1 MAIADGQKIAIRFT
15 QPLVGNV
22 LGLDPPVGYTTRKVD
37 MSTAAVSVQATYSTS
52 YPPSNAIDTST
63 STYWMGSATAN
74 WFQTQFQ
81 SARVI
86 TKIRLY
92 LGQYYIKAFT
102 FSGSND
108 GDEWTQIGGTYNAAK
123 STTAQWYEFD
133 IDNSNSYLYYRINI
147 SSSDTYSAYYFYIY
161 ELELYELAPMG
172 NHDKFTIS
180 FDEYDMVPEGLLSR
194 GTRSATG
201 IEHYCSFDKDL
212 DLSSGSYN
220 GVAYERGTLSL
231 AVDEGG

>member
-22 LGLDPPVGYTTRKVD
+22 LGLDPPLGYEVRKVD
-37 MSTAAVSVQATYSTS
+37 MSSAIFSVQTMYSSS
-52 YPPSNAIDTST
+52 YPVSYAIDGDTSN
-63 STYWMGSATAN
+63 YWIGKGSVN
-74 WFQTQFQ
+74 WLQAQFK
-81 SARVI
+81 SARVV
-86 TKIRLY
+86 TKLRLY
-92 LGQYYIKAFT
+92 LGSYYIKTFT

-108 GDEWTQIGGTYNAAK
+108 GNEWTQIGGEYTAAS
-123 STTAQWYEFD
+123 STSKKWYEFD
-133 IDNSNSYLYYRINI
+133 IDNSNQYLYYRINTVT
-147 SSSDTYSAYYFYIY
+147 TYSTSYFYLY
-161 ELELYELAPMG
+161 ELELYETVAIG

-212 DLSSGSYN
+212 DL
-220 GVAYERGTLSL
+220 ERG
-231 AVDEGG
+231 VYDGIVFNEGLCLKEAE

>member
-22 LGLDPPVGYTTRKVD
+22 LGLDPPLGYAVRKVD
-37 MSTAAVSVQATYSTS
+37 MSSATLSVQTMYSSS
-52 YPPSNAIDTST
+52 YPVSNAIDGNTSN
-63 STYWMGSATAN
+63 YWIGSGSVN
-74 WFQTQFQ
+74 WLQAQFR
-81 SARVI
+81 SARVV

-92 LGQYYIKAFT
+92 LGSYYIKTFT

-108 GDEWTQIGGTYNAAK
+108 GDEWTQIGGEYTAAN
-123 STTAQWYEFD
+123 TTSAKWYEFD
-133 IDNSNSYLYYRINI
+133 IDNSTPYLYYRINTVT
-147 SSSDTYSAYYFYIY
+147 TYSTSYFYLY
-161 ELELYELAPMG
+161 ELELYETVSIG

-201 IEHYCSFDKDL
+201 IEYFFTLNDDV
-212 DLSSGSYN
+212 DLSNGSYEN
-220 GVAYERGTLSL
+220 TEYSELGICLTKKE
-231 AVDEGG
+231 E